1 LDEAAPSTPPF
12 PQGAPLDWD
21 TRTDGYVPI
30 GSYGVLGDG
39 RTVAL
44 LASDGQ
50 VDWWPV
56 PRIGSPPVLSALLD
70 PTAGGYF
77 KLRPVGEFSAW
88 RRYVPGTNVIETV
101 YSTPGGRVRVTDA
114 LNVGLAG
121 RLPWSELA
129 RRVEGLEGEV
139 EMAWEFMP
147 GDRSRQLEPRLSH
160 RDGAPVVTI
169 GEQLLAVVTNGPVPE
184 PSGTTLGARLSCRTG
199 ERYVIAVV
207 ATDDEPLFL
216 PRAEDVDRR
225 IDGTVGSWR
234 RWADA
239 STGKGRWGEAVQ
251 RSALALKTLL
261 YETSGA
267 IAAAATTS
275 LPERVGGDKNY
286 DYRFSWIRDSAF
298 TVDAFLNL
306 GLNEEVQSAVAW
318 MLSALRRSEPD
329 LHVFYTLDGD
339 VPGRASEVDVPGYR
353 HSRPVR
359 HGNTAAKQ
367 IQLGSYGDLF
377 DMLGHYVDAGHVL
390 DDRAAHMLA
399 ALADQCCQNWQ
410 KKDSGIWE
418 LPDLQHYTI
427 SKIGCWVALDRAGR
441 MAKEGDIPDKG
452 ADHWERNAQEIK
464 AWVAENCWSEA
475 KQSYTF
481 YAGTDKLDA
490 AVLLAGRTGFDR
502 GPRLASTIEAVTA
515 ELGRG
520 PAVYR
525 YTGMEDEEGAFIACS
540 FWLVSALAHNGQ
552 LARAAALMDEAVG
565 MANDLG
571 LLSEQFDPGSGD
583 LLGNIPQGLSHLS
596 LINAAKA
603 VEQPSF

>member
-1 LDEAAPSTPPF
+1 MGQAAARPPF
-12 PQGAPLDWD
+12 PHGAPLYWD
-21 TRTDGYVPI
+21 TRRDGYVPI

-44 LASDGQ
+44 VASDGQ

-56 PRIGSPPVLSALLD
+56 PKIGSPPVLSAILD
-70 PTAGGYF
+70 PTSGGHF

-101 YSTPGGRVRVTDA
+101 YSTPAGRVRVTDA
-114 LNVGLAG
+114 LNAGLAG
-121 RLPWSELA
+121 RLPWTELG
-129 RRVEGLEGEV
+129 RRVEGIEGEV
-139 EMAWEFMP
+139 EMVWEFRP
-147 GDRSRQLEPRLSH
+147 GDRGRQAQPRVSQ
-160 RDGAPVVTI
+160 RDGVPVVTI
-169 GEQLLAVVTNGPVPE
+169 DEQMMAIITDGPVPE
-184 PSGTTLGARLSCRTG
+184 PAGTTLGARFSCRPG
-199 ERYVIAVV
+199 ERYVVAVV

-216 PRAEDVDRR
+216 PQAVDIDRR
-225 IDGTVGSWR
+225 VDGTVGSWR
-234 RWADA
+234 RWTDQL
-239 STGKGRWGEAVQ
+239 TGKGRWREAVQ

-306 GLNEEVQSAVAW
+306 GLNEEVHSAVSW

-329 LHVFYTLDGD
+329 LHVFYTLEGE
-339 VPGRASEVDVPGYR
+339 VPGPATEVDVPGYR

-390 DDRAAHMLA
+390 DDRAANMLA
-399 ALADQCCQNWQ
+399 ALADQCCQDWQ

-418 LPDLQHYTI
+418 LPDLEHYTI
-427 SKIGCWVALDRAGR
+427 SKIGCWVALDRAVH
-441 MAKEGDIPDKG
+441 MAKEGHIPG
-452 ADHWERNAQEIK
+452 GNASYWEKNAHDIK
-464 AWVAENCWSEA
+464 AWVAEKCWSEA
-475 KQSYTF
+475 QQSYTF
-481 YAGTDKLDA
+481 YAGTEKLDA
-490 AVLLAGRTGFDR
+490 SVLLAGRTGFDR
-502 GPRLASTIEAVTA
+502 GPRLASTIEAVIA
-515 ELGRG
+515 RLGRG
-520 PAVYR
+520 PALYR
-525 YTGMEDEEGAFIACS
+525 YTGMESEEGAFIACS

-552 LARAAALMDEAVG
+552 VDRAAKLMDEAVG

-571 LLSEQFDPGSGD
+571 LLSEQFDPAGGD

-603 VEQPSF
+603 IEQTSF